1 MKGTQ
6 REPPMPTPP
15 LPAFLLL
22 LILTTPATAQHALPR
37 LIGPRPSQVLAAV
50 PRGPLQQTFHP
61 DSARRRIPPTRWKE
75 GAFIGGVTA
84 GLGLALWID
93 AWCRGSETAGDCGGA
108 PTGGF
113 LLGAVTGA
121 LIGGQFPK
129 PDDP

>member
-1 MKGTQ
+1 
-6 REPPMPTPP
+6 MPTAALPP
-15 LPAFLLL
+15 LLL
-22 LILTTPATAQHALPR
+22 LLTLTTAATAQHTPPKVVGPGPSR
-37 LIGPRPSQVLAAV
+37 LLAAV

-61 DSARRRIPPTRWKE
+61 DSARRQIPPTRWKE

-93 AWCRGSETAGDCGGA
+93 AWCRSSETAGDCGGA
-108 PTGGF
+108 LTGGF
-113 LLGAVTGA
+113 LLGAVIGGVTGA